1 VHLAGF
7 PGKKMWIIDWLRD
20 VLTNFLASI
29 GFLNKEADI
38 ILIGLDNAGKTT
50 LLSRLANDAFE
61 MFPPTERPRKDEFQ
75 VAGVRFRAWD
85 LGGHEAVRQV
95 WDDFLPTTGGVVFVV
110 DAADADRLQEC
121 EDELSALALDT
132 QLYGVPMAV
141 LFNKVSSIQETA
153 FGRSVTLV
161 PLVVPSCHRAT
172 FRLLYLMKSFLPP
185 WSGQLLPNEKVQHK
199 HSAPR
204 C

>member
-1 VHLAGF
+1 
-7 PGKKMWIIDWLRD
+7 MWIIDWLRD

-141 LFNKVSSIQETA
+141 LFNKSDLPFALSDEELFTA
-153 FGRSVTLV
+153 LEWTAVAQREGPTQAFRTSVLNGTGYTEALQW
-161 PLVVPSCHRAT
+161 LA
-172 FRLLYLMKSFLPP
+172 
-185 WSGQLLPNEKVQHK
+185 QHI
-199 HSAPR
+199 
-204 C
+204 